1 MLLLQKTSFDFIPF
15 LYFVIIFQR
24 HASLPGITENTIPSF
39 ISHLPSS
46 EKAFSHED
54 SGAVPL
60 KLLCITSTA
69 PGHIESSCAP
79 SPSVTYKRDEMR
91 PEIALLSR
99 LLHNIRRTSRPVPTH
114 LAPFS
119 NQSFPWVSVP
129 PNNWGSEILIE
140 FKKSSKSKEIN

>member
-79 SPSVTYKRDEMR
+79 SPSVT
-91 PEIALLSR
+91 
-99 LLHNIRRTSRPVPTH
+99 H

-119 NQSFPWVSVP
+119 NQSFPARATIARVRQASARFP
-129 PNNWGSEILIE
+129 PLYSPWPCSPKARWRRIARELA
-140 FKKSSKSKEIN
+140 